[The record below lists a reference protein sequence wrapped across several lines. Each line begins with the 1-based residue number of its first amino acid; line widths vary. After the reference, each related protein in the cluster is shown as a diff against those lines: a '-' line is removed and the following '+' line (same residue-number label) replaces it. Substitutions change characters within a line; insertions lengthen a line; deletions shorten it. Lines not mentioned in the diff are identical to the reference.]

1 MGPALF
7 HEIIYGPV
15 KSRRLGNSLG
25 VNIIPTN
32 EKICSFDCIYCECG
46 WTEGFTSNN
55 FINIETFR
63 NILEIH
69 LKNLKQNNTNL
80 DSITFSGNGESTL
93 HPEFLSITKET
104 ILLRDK
110 YFAQA
115 KITVLTNGSMLHL
128 SQVQESLSIIDQP
141 ILKLDSAIQQEFDI
155 INQPMYKVD
164 IKTIIDN
171 YVNLSLSNK
180 IIQTLLLRGKHNGI
194 EIDNTRNESLDAL
207 INAINKI
214 NPRLWMLYSID
225 RPTPEQNLV
234 KLTLTEMQQIK
245 NDLQDKVNCE
255 INVYA

>member
-1 MGPALF
+1 MEPTLF
-7 HEIIYGPV
+7 HDIIYGPV

-25 VNIIPTN
+25 INIIPTN
-32 EKICSFDCIYCECG
+32 EKVCSFDCIYCECG

-55 FINIETFR
+55 FINSETFR

-69 LKNLKQNNTNL
+69 LENLKKNSIDL

-104 ILLRDK
+104 ISLRDK
-110 YFAQA
+110 YFPHA
-115 KITVLTNGSMLHL
+115 KVTVLTNGSMLHIPE
-128 SQVQESLSIIDQP
+128 VQEALALIDQP
-141 ILKLDSAIQQEFDI
+141 MLKLDSAIQQEFDI

-171 YVNLSLSNK
+171 YTKLSLPNK
-180 IIQTLLLRGKHNGI
+180 IIQTLLLRGNHNGI
-194 EIDNTRNESLDAL
+194 EIDNTRKESLDAL
-207 INAINKI
+207 ITAINKI
-214 NPRLWMLYSID
+214 NPQLWMLYSID

-234 KLTLTEMQQIK
+234 KLTLGELQQIK